1 MPTRSQAGPEEPTPE
16 EAAGSATS
24 AVEEATQRIRA
35 LNEMILSSAKQAGQG
50 SLDAYERALE
60 SLVDFEQRAAGAT
73 QLEWVSAVANAHAR
87 FINDVSGAYVKAAR
101 EMLK

>member
-1 MPTRSQAGPEEPTPE
+1 VPTRSQAVPEEPTPK